1 MSNVDE
7 PLVAVVV
14 VVGVAVEDDEL
25 ESFLVE
31 VDISSFSGFKKSLF
45 VAVSVVSKRFSSIS
59 FK

>member
-31 VDISSFSGFKKSLF
+31 VDISSFCGFKKSLF